1 MSCKLGKINPH
12 LVKSYCLPSMF
23 CYFSNTLY
31 ITQMAASIIK
41 ALFELISVA
50 VHFSTGHVSR
60 ESFNFLK
67 ISFPWELL
75 NFEVNIGN
83 VGIPWTWKAQEK
95 KHRMSNQ
102 TNLVVTQYCHARKCP
117 EKISIT
123 NVQPAIDW
131 FGLLR
136 QFVPDKFGLVRHV
149 IETTHSQVC
158 FEVLNSMPNL
168 SLKNFKP
175 TSKWFFI
182 ESRLGLHQLSVK
194 RMQEACWK
202 P

>member
-41 ALFELISVA
+41 ARFEPISVA
-50 VHFSTGHVSR
+50 VHFSTGHVGR

-75 NFEVNIGN
+75 NFEVNVGN
-83 VGIPWTWKAQEK
+83 IGIPWTWKAQEK

-102 TNLVVTQYCHARKCP
+102 TNLVVTQYCHARKYP
-117 EKISIT
+117 EKNFHHQCPIS
-123 NVQPAIDW
+123 DW
-131 FGLLR
+131 LIWAVAPVCARQVWAGASCYWNNTFSSLLWG
-136 QFVPDKFGLVRHV
+136 FKFNAKLV
-149 IETTHSQVC
+149 SQT
-158 FEVLNSMPNL
+158 F
-168 SLKNFKP
+168 
-175 TSKWFFI
+175 
-182 ESRLGLHQLSVK
+182 
-194 RMQEACWK
+194 
-202 P
+202 